1 MKDLKALEMT
11 GVPVIRFMGS
21 VESTLGVVII
31 IVDKSVTVIMEVVSR
46 VRMDPGCTPCSGF
59 DRFGIHQFL
68 ENCRVQTS
76 ERGVEFVNE
85 THNLDGQDGQHW
97 TNTIYTEISETS

>member
-11 GVPVIRFMGS
+11 GVPVIRSMGS
-21 VESTLGVVII
+21 MESTLGVVII
-31 IVDKSVTVIMEVVSR
+31 IFDKLVMVIVEVVSR
-46 VRMDPGCTPCSGF
+46 VGVDPSGTPCSGF
-59 DRFGIHQFL
+59 DRFGVHQFL
-68 ENCRVQTS
+68 NNRRVQTS

-97 TNTIYTEISETS
+97 TNRMYTEISENS